1 MRQVGVKPIIA
12 AVAMSVVFA
21 VSGGPQALAGD
32 YRWVQTVG
40 NNDYDANCSLKYID
54 SEKHSAAS
62 IALGRCGTAEAGSG
76 LTFAADEPKARRG
89 KGRRSAPPPFPLM
102 ALPVFELPTL

>member
-40 NNDYDANCSLKYID
+40 NNDYDANCSLKYIGGERMRCFD
-54 SEKHSAAS
+54 CVRKVWN
-62 IALGRCGTAEAGSG
+62 GRGWQWIDICG
-76 LTFAADEPKARRG
+76 R
-89 KGRRSAPPPFPLM
+89 
-102 ALPVFELPTL
+102 